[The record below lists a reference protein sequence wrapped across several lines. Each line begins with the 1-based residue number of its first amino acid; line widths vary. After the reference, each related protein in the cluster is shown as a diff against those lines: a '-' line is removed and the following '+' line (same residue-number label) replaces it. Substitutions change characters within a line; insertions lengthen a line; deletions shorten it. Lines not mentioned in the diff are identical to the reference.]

1 MTRKPPGRDPRWAAT
16 TAYIAVVAAFAVCL
30 GVVSQARYG
39 LPDVP
44 ALGVFVL
51 LALLHVVL
59 PDAVIEGRVRV
70 SLASVVLLASQAI
83 VGPAGVA
90 LVGAVLGLSQ
100 GRGLP
105 RRNRV
110 FNAAQFSLHGAVG
123 GVAFLLAGGTTDPS
137 RLVDVSGLVLNLAL
151 PLLVADVAQAV
162 VNLLALAGVVRVA
175 QGVPMRHQ
183 MLSVLRGTGVAYLG
197 YGVIALILVVLWKP
211 AGLGPVA
218 TVMVLAPLFV
228 AQWAYRQHAEELR
241 GQQRALEV
249 LVAAVEAKAPHLA
262 GHSARVAELSEHMA
276 EHLGLT
282 PRQVADTR
290 VAGMLHDVGQTS
302 LPTTLVRHLD
312 LTDPDPDAGD
322 DYAERGA
329 LILGDLG
336 FLRGALDPI
345 RRHRSALAGGP
356 ASPLPARI
364 VALADTYDLLTQVG
378 TPSGPLYAPAHA
390 RDVLAARAAA
400 DPALVRALDHA
411 LARRSEA
418 VPQP

>member
-16 TAYIAVVAAFAVCL
+16 TAYIAVVAALAVGL

-70 SLASVVLLASQAI
+70 SLSSVVLLASQAI

-90 LVGAVLGLSQ
+90 VVGAVLGMSQ
-100 GRGLP
+100 GRRLLL
-105 RRNRV
+105 RNRV
-110 FNAAQFSLHGAVG
+110 FNAAQFSLHGAAG
-123 GVAFLLAGGTTDPS
+123 GVAFLLVGGTTDPS
-137 RLVDVSGLVLNLAL
+137 RLVDVSGLVLGLAL

-175 QGVPMRHQ
+175 EGVPMRHQ
-183 MLSVLRGTGVAYLG
+183 MLSVLRGTGLAYIG

-218 TVMVLAPLFV
+218 TVIVLAPLFV

-302 LPTTLVRHLD
+302 LPTPLVRHLD
-312 LTDPDPDAGD
+312 LTDPDAGD

-336 FLRGALDPI
+336 FLGGALDPI
-345 RRHRSALAGGP
+345 RRHRSALAGGS

-364 VALADTYDLLTQVG
+364 VALADAYDLLTQVG

-390 RDVLAARAAA
+390 RDVLADRAAA

-418 VPQP
+418 VPQA

>member
-1 MTRKPPGRDPRWAAT
+1 MTRKPPGRDPRRTAT
-16 TAYIAVVAAFAVCL
+16 TVYITVVAVLAVCL
-30 GVVSQARYG
+30 GVVCLTRYG
-39 LPDVP
+39 LPDLP

-59 PDAVIEGRVRV
+59 PDAVVEGRVRV
-70 SLASVVLLASQAI
+70 SLSSVVLLASQAI

-90 LVGAVLGLSQ
+90 MVGAVLGMSQ
-100 GRGLP
+100 GRRLL

-123 GVAFLLAGGTTDPS
+123 GIAFLLVGGTIDPD
-137 RLVDVSGLVLNLAL
+137 RLQDVSGLVLGLAL
-151 PLLVADVAQAV
+151 PMLVADLAQAV

-175 QGVPMRHQ
+175 EGVPMRHQ
-183 MLSVLRGTGVAYLG
+183 VLSVLRGTGLAYIG
-197 YGVIALILVVLWKP
+197 YGVIALILVVLWEP
-211 AGLGPVA
+211 AGLGPAA
-218 TVMVLAPLFV
+218 TVIVLAPLFV

-276 EHLGLT
+276 EHLGLA

-302 LPTTLVRHLD
+302 LPTSLVRHLD
-312 LTDPDPDAGD
+312 LTAPDSGE

-329 LILGDLG
+329 QILGDLG
-336 FLRGALDPI
+336 FLHGALDPI
-345 RRHRSALAGGP
+345 RRHRTALAGGP

-364 VALADTYDLLTQVG
+364 VALADTYDLLTRVG
-378 TPSGPLYAPAHA
+378 TPEGPLYAPAHA
-390 RDVLAARAAA
+390 RDILAARAAA

-418 VPQP
+418 VPQS